1 LRPFFPAIVRR
12 PSPVNTM
19 PSILSTL
26 ALFSLPFLALSQ
38 SGNDGYSGYRLDVRA
53 DGDDS
58 AVNYET
64 ENTRTS
70 NVSALSVTPDVLLN
84 ASVHVGEIF
93 IGVDN
98 LTAKINLDAQVLSL
112 LQFNAGVDLSIEK
125 VSLLIQNV
133 TAKVYLEARLGNL
146 VHMISDVLDSI
157 DLNPVI
163 AELGN
168 GLGSIVGDAADLVGD
183 VAGGLTGGS
192 NSTTN
197 AKRDLDFHQF
207 DLLHNILY
215 SVNNFEGNT
224 NKRRVLAQN
233 GDIVEQTLN
242 NNGVISGTVV
252 VGDYL
257 SSMRFNGFN
266 ESVTFHGQE
275 VWEEEYV
282 YEPFAGLYSISGVF
296 KSKSTG
302 AVVGTQLLAEARGG
316 GNANIGNE
324 LKA

>member
-1 LRPFFPAIVRR
+1 
-12 PSPVNTM
+12 M

-26 ALFSLPFLALSQ
+26 ALLTFPLLALSQ
-38 SGNDGYSGYRLDVRA
+38 SANDGYSGYKLEVRQ
-53 DGDDS
+53 DGDPA
-58 AVNYET
+58 AVLYET
-64 ENTRTS
+64 ENTKTS
-70 NVSALSVTPDVLLN
+70 NVSALDPVPDVLLN

-98 LTAKINLDAQVLSL
+98 LTAKFNLDAQVLQL

-133 TAKVYLEARLGNL
+133 TARVYLEARLGNL
-146 VHMISDVLDSI
+146 VTMIGDVLDSI

-168 GLGSIVGDAADLVGD
+168 GLGSIINDTAGLIGD
-183 VAGGLTGGS
+183 VGGGLTGNGS
-192 NSTTN
+192 TPSN
-197 AKRDLDFHQF
+197 AKRDIDFHQF
-207 DLLHNILY
+207 DLLNNILY

-224 NKRRVLAQN
+224 HKRRVLAQN

-242 NNGVISGTVV
+242 NFGSISGTTV
-252 VGDYL
+252 VGNYL
-257 SSMRFNGFN
+257 TNMRFNGFN
-266 ESVTFHGQE
+266 QTVTYKGQE

-296 KSKSTG
+296 KSKTSG

-316 GNANIGNE
+316 GNANIGNVDE

>member
-1 LRPFFPAIVRR
+1 
-12 PSPVNTM
+12 M

-26 ALFSLPFLALSQ
+26 ALLSLPLFAIGQ
-38 SGNDGYSGYRLDVRA
+38 SANDGYTGYKLDVRQEA
-53 DGDDS
+53 DPGS
-58 AVNYET
+58 VLYET
-64 ENTRTS
+64 ENTKTS
-70 NVSALSVTPDVLLN
+70 NVTALDPEPDVMLN

-93 IGVDN
+93 VGVDN
-98 LTAKINLDAQVLSL
+98 LTAKINLDAQVLQL
-112 LQFNAGVDLSIEK
+112 LQFNAGVDVSIEK
-125 VSLLIQNV
+125 VSLTIQNV

-146 VHMISDVLDSI
+146 VTMIGDVLDSI

-168 GLGSIVGDAADLVGD
+168 GLGTIVGDVGDLVGNIGD
-183 VAGGLTGGS
+183 GLSGGNGTSGGGNGTTGTA
-192 NSTTN
+192 NE
-197 AKRDLDFHQF
+197 KRDIDFHQF
-207 DLLHNILY
+207 DLINNILY

-224 NKRRVLAQN
+224 HKRRVLAQN

-242 NNGVISGTVV
+242 NYGTISGQTV

-257 SSMRFNGFN
+257 ANMRFNGFN
-266 ESVTFHGQE
+266 ESVTYKGQE

-282 YEPFAGLYSISGVF
+282 YEPFPGLYSISGIF

-316 GNANIGNE
+316 GNANIGNVEE
-324 LKA
+324 LKR

>member
-1 LRPFFPAIVRR
+1 
-12 PSPVNTM
+12 M
-19 PSILSTL
+19 PSILSTIAFL
-26 ALFSLPFLALSQ
+26 ALPLFALSQ
-38 SGNDGYSGYRLDVRA
+38 SANDGYSGYRLDVRQEQ
-53 DGDDS
+53 DPGS
-58 AVNYET
+58 VLYET
-64 ENTRTS
+64 ENTKTS
-70 NVSALSVTPDVLLN
+70 NNSLALEPDVLLN

-125 VSLLIQNV
+125 VALTIQNV

-146 VHMISDVLDSI
+146 VTMISDVLDSI

-168 GLGSIVGDAADLVGD
+168 GLGSIVGDVADLVGNVGD
-183 VAGGLTGGS
+183 GLGGGNGTSGG
-192 NSTTN
+192 NSTGSVS
-197 AKRDLDFHQF
+197 KRDMDFHQW
-207 DLLHNILY
+207 DLLNNILY

-224 NKRRVLAQN
+224 HKRRVLAQN

-242 NNGVISGTVV
+242 NQGTVSGQTV
-252 VGDYL
+252 VGDYMT
-257 SSMRFNGFN
+257 SMRFNGFN
-266 ESVTFHGQE
+266 ESVTYKGQE
-275 VWEEEYV
+275 VWEEEYI

-302 AVVGTQLLAEARGG
+302 AVLGTQLIAEARGG
-316 GNANIGNE
+316 GNANIGNVEE

>member
-1 LRPFFPAIVRR
+1 V
-12 PSPVNTM
+12 
-19 PSILSTL
+19 
-26 ALFSLPFLALSQ
+26 
-38 SGNDGYSGYRLDVRA
+38 
-53 DGDDS
+53 
-58 AVNYET
+58 
-64 ENTRTS
+64 
-70 NVSALSVTPDVLLN
+70 PDVLLN
-84 ASVHVGEIF
+84 ASVHVGEIY

-98 LTAKINLDAQVLSL
+98 LTAKINLDAQVLQL
-112 LQFNAGVDLSIEK
+112 LQFNAGVDLSIDK

-133 TAKVYLEARLGNL
+133 TARVYLEARLGNL
-146 VHMISDVLDSI
+146 VTMISDVLDSI

-168 GLGSIVGDAADLVGD
+168 GLGSIINDTAGLIGD
-183 VAGGLTGGS
+183 VGGGLTGNGS
-192 NSTTN
+192 TQAA
-197 AKRDLDFHQF
+197 AKRDIDFHQF
-207 DLLHNILY
+207 DLLNNILY

-224 NKRRVLAQN
+224 HKRRVLAQN

-242 NNGVISGTVV
+242 NFGSISGSTVV
-252 VGDYL
+252 GNYL
-257 SSMRFNGFN
+257 TNMRFNGFN
-266 ESVTFHGQE
+266 ESVTYKGQD

-316 GNANIGNE
+316 GNANIGNVDE

>member
-1 LRPFFPAIVRR
+1 
-12 PSPVNTM
+12 M
-19 PSILSTL
+19 PSIISTL
-26 ALFSLPFLALSQ
+26 TLLTLPLLALSQ

-53 DGDDS
+53 EDDPG

-70 NVSALSVTPDVLLN
+70 NSSALAIEPDVLLN

-98 LTAKINLDAQVLSL
+98 LTAKINLDAQVLQL

-125 VSLLIQNV
+125 VSLTIQNV

-146 VHMISDVLDSI
+146 VTMISDVLDSI

-168 GLGSIVGDAADLVGD
+168 SLGTIVGDAADLVGD
-183 VAGGLTGGS
+183 VAGGLVGNGS
-192 NSTTN
+192 TN

-207 DLLHNILY
+207 DLLNNILY
-215 SVNNFEGNT
+215 SVNNFEGNAS
-224 NKRRVLAQN
+224 KRRVLAQN
-233 GDIVEQTLN
+233 GDIVEQTIN
-242 NNGVISGTVV
+242 NNGIISATVV
-252 VGDYL
+252 VGNFETN
-257 SSMRFNGFN
+257 MRFNGFN
-266 ESVTFHGQE
+266 ESVTYKGQE

-324 LKA
+324 LRA